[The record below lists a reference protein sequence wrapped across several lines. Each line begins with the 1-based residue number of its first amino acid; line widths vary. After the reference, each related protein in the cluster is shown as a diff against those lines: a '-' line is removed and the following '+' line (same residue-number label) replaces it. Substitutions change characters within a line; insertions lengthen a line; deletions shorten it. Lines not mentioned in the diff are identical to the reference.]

1 MERFREGRTQVLVA
15 TTVVEVGVDVPNA
28 TVMVVLDAD
37 RFGLATLH
45 QLRGRVGR
53 GDVAGTVYLSCA
65 AKRESRARERLAAL
79 EATSDGFE
87 LAELDLRLRHEGEVL
102 GYRQSGGVSL
112 EISDLDADRDLVEAA
127 HADARVI
134 AAGDPRLLLPV
145 HRALALEVRD
155 RFGAYFDE
163 LERA

>member
-1 MERFREGRTQVLVA
+1 M
-15 TTVVEVGVDVPNA
+15 DVPNA

-53 GDVAGTVYLSCA
+53 GDVAGTVFLSCA
-65 AKRESRARERLAAL
+65 ARRDSRARERLAAL

-112 EISDLDADRDLVEAA
+112 EVSDLDADRDLVEWA
-127 HADARVI
+127 HADAREI
-134 AAGDPRLLLPV
+134 ADADPRLVAPA
-145 HRALALEVRD
+145 HRAMALEVRD
-155 RFGAYFDE
+155 RFGAYFEE